1 MNKRTSISIGVV
13 ERANS
18 RLMRDGIKESCSINA
33 HRACDS
39 ISVSVRYRGENF
51 SQTISKKDITKAF
64 EKSVKSVIGATK
76 L

>member
-13 ERANS
+13 ERANN
-18 RLMRDGIKESCSINA
+18 RLMRDGIKESGSGNI

-39 ISVSVRYRGENF
+39 ISVSVRYRGENI
-51 SQTISKKDITKAF
+51 SQTISKSDITKAF
-64 EKSVKSVIGATK
+64 EKSVKSVSGAAK

>member
-13 ERANS
+13 ERANN
-18 RLMRDGIKESCSINA
+18 RLMRDGIKESGSTNV

-51 SQTISKKDITKAF
+51 SQTISKGEITEAF
-64 EKSVKSVIGATK
+64 KKSVKSVFGATK